1 MYLSIP
7 HNGMNDIVNNNT
19 FIMPI
24 FHSVIS
30 LPLAKNFDK
39 EIIFLHSF
47 AAEEICS
54 PATVA

>member
-1 MYLSIP
+1 MQMQS
-7 HNGMNDIVNNNT
+7 NA
-19 FIMPI
+19 I

-30 LPLAKNFDK
+30 PPLAKNFDK